1 LVTLIDVTDQ
11 FEAMCLLAFILP
23 RSRNALDQTTATSTF
38 GASSSRRPAALAQPP
53 IIKIQCKRQK
63 DQIGEPVVSQ
73 LLGTLGD
80 GEYGMFVT
88 LGSFSTAA
96 KMRERNTHKLRL
108 IDGKQIVDLI
118 QDFYHKMLPLTGASC
133 HFGKSMSLI

>member
-1 LVTLIDVTDQ
+1 
-11 FEAMCLLAFILP
+11 
-23 RSRNALDQTTATSTF
+23 
-38 GASSSRRPAALAQPP
+38 LAQPP

-118 QDFYHKMLPLTGASC
+118 QDFYHKMLPPYRRILPLRQIYVPDLTRE
-133 HFGKSMSLI
+133 